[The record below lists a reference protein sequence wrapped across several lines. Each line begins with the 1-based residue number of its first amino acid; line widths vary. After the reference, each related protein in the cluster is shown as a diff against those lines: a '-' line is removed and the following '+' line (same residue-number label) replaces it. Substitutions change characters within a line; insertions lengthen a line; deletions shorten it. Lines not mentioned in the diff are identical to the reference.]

1 MNPIDRIMQGAMQ
14 AHQAGQLEA
23 AVQGYRLALSML
35 PDHPVILSQCGVAE
49 LQRGHMAQAQQLFEA
64 SLARE
69 PAQADVLSNLAYVLN
84 QRGEHC
90 RAVDVCD
97 RSLAL
102 LRPNPDALTN
112 QGEALRALGRPD
124 EALTRFDA
132 ALAARP
138 DRPDY
143 RYNRANALLDLG
155 RLGEAIEDF
164 RSALAQAPQVQQI
177 RINLAAAHIRNHQLQ
192 EAIRLLEE
200 ARQIDPSDPLVW
212 MNLGAAYDTERRS
225 SQAEACFRRV
235 IELRPDDAL
244 GHANLAQVLDGTG
257 QHAQAIGHYTRALEL
272 NPLLHECIGGR
283 LMARRHIADQTGQ
296 AAETT
301 LLHQALAA
309 GHPAVTPFNAIA
321 LLDDPQAV
329 TAAITS
335 HVRLRLAAAHPS
347 MPQAETAAR
356 PPDGKIRIGYFSA
369 DFGEH
374 PVTYLLLPVLQV
386 HHRDAFEVHAFLTHR
401 QPPSAALASV
411 QAAVDRFHDVT
422 GLSAADIQRLARSE
436 GIDIAID
443 LGGHTLN
450 NRPDLFMARVAPV
463 QAGYLGF
470 PGPSGIPAMDYL
482 LADDALIPADLR
494 VHYPEH
500 VAYLDSYQANA
511 AAPVVAAAPG
521 VMRRS
526 DHGLPDDAFVFC
538 CFSNSYKFSPATL
551 DMWVQIL
558 AATPSSVL
566 WLYADNTAS
575 RDNLARHFDQQGVA
589 PTRLHFAGR
598 VPRADYQ
605 QRMALADLYLD
616 TTPYSAGTTASDS
629 LRAGLPIL
637 TLTGATFSARMCT
650 SVLRSAGLGELAAD
664 SPQAYVDRAVQLCN
678 DRDALLAI
686 RRRLID
692 RTAGARLFDPAGTA
706 RQLESLYRQ
715 MHRLR
720 SSGAPLTDLRAG

>member
-1 MNPIDRIMQGAMQ
+1 MSPIDRIMHGAMQ
-14 AHQAGQLEA
+14 AHQAGRLDA

-49 LQRGHMAQAQQLFEA
+49 LQRGHMAEAQQLFEA

-69 PAQADVLSNLAYVLN
+69 PAQADVLSNLAHVLN
-84 QRGEHC
+84 QRGEHR
-90 RAVDVCD
+90 RAVEVCD

-112 QGEALRALGRPD
+112 QGEALRALGQAD
-124 EALTRFDA
+124 DALARFDA

-155 RLGEAIEDF
+155 RLDEAITEF
-164 RSALAQAPQVQQI
+164 RAALAQAPQVQQI

-192 EAIRLLEE
+192 QAIELLEE

-212 MNLGAAYDTERRS
+212 MNLGAALDAERRS
-225 SQAEACFRRV
+225 GQAEACFRRV
-235 IELRPDDAL
+235 IELTPDDAL

-257 QHAQAIGHYTRALEL
+257 QHAEAIAHYTRALAL
-272 NPLLHECIGGR
+272 NPSLRECIGGR
-283 LMARRHIADQTGQ
+283 LMARRHIGDQTGQ
-296 AAETT
+296 AAETE

-329 TAAITS
+329 TAAVTN
-335 HVRLRLAAAHPS
+335 HVRLRLAAAHRG
-347 MPQAETAAR
+347 MPAADSAAR
-356 PPDGKIRIGYFSA
+356 PPDGKVRVGYFSA

-374 PVTYLLLPVLQV
+374 PVTYLLLPVLQAHDRQAV
-386 HHRDAFEVHAFLTHR
+386 EVHAFLTHR
-401 QPPSAALASV
+401 QPPSAALRAV
-411 QAAVDRFHDVT
+411 QAAVERFHDVT
-422 GLSAADIQRLARSE
+422 TLSATEVRQLARAE
-436 GIDIAID
+436 GIDIAVD

-450 NRPDLFMARVAPV
+450 NRPDLFIGRLAPV
-463 QAGYLGF
+463 QVSYLGF

-494 VHYPEH
+494 HHYPEH

-511 AAPVVAAAPG
+511 AAPSPPAPAA

-526 DHGLPDDAFVFC
+526 DHGLPEDAFVFC

-551 DMWVQIL
+551 GMWAQIL
-558 AATPSSVL
+558 AATPASVL
-566 WLYADNTAS
+566 WLYADNMAS
-575 RDNLARHFDQQGVA
+575 RENLTRHFADQGIA
-589 PTRLHFAGR
+589 ADRLRFAGR
-598 VPRADYQ
+598 VARDDYFS
-605 QRMALADLYLD
+605 RMALADLYLD
-616 TTPYSAGTTASDS
+616 TTPYSAGTTASDA

-637 TLTGATFSARMCT
+637 TMTGTTFSARMCT
-650 SVLRSAGLGELAAD
+650 SVLRSAGLGELAVGD
-664 SPQAYVDRAVQLCN
+664 PQAYVARAVQLCT
-678 DRDALLAI
+678 DRDMLLGI
-686 RRRLID
+686 RSQVLE
-692 RTAGARLFDPAGTA
+692 ARGSKLFDPAGTA
-706 RQLESLYRQ
+706 RQLESLFRQ

-720 SSGAPLTDLRAG
+720 CSGGPLTDLRAG